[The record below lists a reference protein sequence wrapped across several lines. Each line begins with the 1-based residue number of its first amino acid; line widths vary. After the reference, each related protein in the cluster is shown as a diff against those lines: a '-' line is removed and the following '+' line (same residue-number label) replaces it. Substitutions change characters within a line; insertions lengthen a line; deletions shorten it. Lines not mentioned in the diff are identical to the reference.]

1 MKKEV
6 YEAKKA
12 LLGSSHRER
21 VFRRINDDK
30 FMSDVLSL
38 DVKEFKQHIREISD
52 SADDGSAR
60 PAIELIYENFS
71 NAITAVDVVG
81 VSDHERMRRLL
92 ISVAAIIVTKLT
104 LDVDVDDIGL
114 DNEDYMG
121 DFIAIIFALRCIRD
135 EVYAPKGKNFSKP
148 DSPDNGDNKDENNS
162 DDKKQKSSD
171 NDDDNKPKGIL
182 GKWIKIA
189 EKYQSVAPGSAEEA
203 EADQKEKECL
213 NDIVLQV
220 STYDNKSKFDT
231 MSKKEIWN
239 FAAWAAEQIFR
250 ITDDVKHVANGK
262 NDMSQLCSLLKIMH
276 DEKKKKEDEQN
287 KKKERKKNEPG
298 AKFWEVIKNA
308 PAKEADFISAINKY
322 IDGLPK
328 NDVAFRNRTRGYRAW
343 LGKWLFA
350 RMNAKDKFIEQIINR
365 ETDELRQVVAV
376 IDYKEDRD
384 KPKYSDKLFEEYW
397 NKIKSVPSDNLV
409 INAMA
414 HIALLHEIA

>member
-1 MKKEV
+1 MKNDV
-6 YEAKKA
+6 YEARKA

-30 FMSDVLSL
+30 FMSKTLSL
-38 DVKEFKQHIREISD
+38 DVNEFKQGIIDISNEMTD
-52 SADDGSAR
+52 RDTSFYIKA
-60 PAIELIYENFS
+60 IYENFS
-71 NAITAVDVVG
+71 DIVSTVDVTG
-81 VSDHERMRRLL
+81 VSDHERMRRMLL
-92 ISVAAIIVTKLT
+92 TAVMTILKKEFSREDIDNDMVRDSDYVIVVIS
-104 LDVDVDDIGL
+104 
-114 DNEDYMG
+114 
-121 DFIAIIFALRCIRD
+121 LRCIY
-135 EVYAPKGKNFSKP
+135 EEIYAPKGKNFSKQ
-148 DSPDNGDNKDENNS
+148 DSPDSGDDSENNS
-162 DDKKQKSSD
+162 DNDKDKKQKSSD
-171 NDDDNKPKGIL
+171 NDDNEPKGIL

-250 ITDDVKHVANGK
+250 VTDDVKHVANGK
-262 NDMSQLCSLLKIMH
+262 NNMSQLCSLLKIMH

-298 AKFWEVIKNA
+298 AKFWKVIKNA

-328 NDVAFRNRTRGYRAW
+328 NDIAFKNRTQGYRAW

-384 KPKYSDKLFEEYW
+384 KPRYSDKLFEEYW
-397 NKIKSVPSDNLV
+397 NKIKSVPSDDLI
-409 INAMA
+409 INAIE
-414 HIALLHEIA
+414 HIALLHKIA